1 MVEVIPMEFWQTL
14 GQYVYAYI
22 TPEGQYLYV
31 GKGNGNRAQQHVN
44 TKNYTLDNLW
54 IIATNLESFEDK
66 RDWQS
71 FLIESFMINL
81 YKPTDNLVSGHY
93 KDCFEMAK
101 FSELFTV
108 YKESQNDNFEAL
120 PNWYIEHYEK
130 LKTRLNI
137 VEIKSD
143 IVNLTGI
150 TREQIQ
156 PMFSVTSTGE
166 VKAFKFANW
175 ANGEKLELRKNQI
188 YQFLTSEGIA
198 PEEIEKTGN
207 REFYEIKKSLT
218 IAEVI
223 NIFDNFMS

>member
-1 MVEVIPMEFWQTL
+1 MRFGIRIKFIFIL
-14 GQYVYAYI
+14 
-22 TPEGQYLYV
+22 
-31 GKGNGNRAQQHVN
+31 
-44 TKNYTLDNLW
+44 
-54 IIATNLESFEDK
+54 IIAAVLPL
-66 RDWQS
+66 
-71 FLIESFMINL
+71 FLG
-81 YKPTDNLVSGHY
+81 LVIVGLLGY
-93 KDCFEMAK
+93 R
-101 FSELFTV
+101 
-108 YKESQNDNFEAL
+108 
-120 PNWYIEHYEK
+120 HYERQRGE
-130 LKTRLNI
+130 LLQADALYLANGLG
-137 VEIKSD
+137 
-143 IVNLTGI
+143 NI